1 VKAPD
6 FATSQD
12 EAMSGVRITRSAFR
26 ASLTAIEARHYEV
39 GCMRWAAAHPA
50 GQLILALAQVDDMPE
65 QTIRRPLD
73 VANLYDHLRAHPM
86 YSR

>member
-1 VKAPD
+1 
-6 FATSQD
+6 
-12 EAMSGVRITRSAFR
+12 
-26 ASLTAIEARHYEV
+26 
-39 GCMRWAAAHPA
+39 MRWAAAHPA
-50 GQLILALAQVDDMPE
+50 GQLILALAQIDDMPE